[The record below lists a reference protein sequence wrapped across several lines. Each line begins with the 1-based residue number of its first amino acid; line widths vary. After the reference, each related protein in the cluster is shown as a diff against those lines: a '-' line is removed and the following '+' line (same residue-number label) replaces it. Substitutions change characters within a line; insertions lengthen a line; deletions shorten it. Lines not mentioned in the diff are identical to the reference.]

1 MRKTHRAISL
11 LLAMLLVPGILV
23 LSSCSSSPSEEEMM
37 QLNNLK
43 EEYAALQKELATLNQ
58 EKSALEKELAE
69 KEAMLKKCNEDQA
82 TVRMR
87 LGK

>member
-11 LLAMLLVPGILV
+11 LLAILLVPGILV
-23 LSSCSSSPSEEEMM
+23 MSSCSSSPSEEEMT
-37 QLNNLK
+37 QLNALK
-43 EEYAALQKELATLNQ
+43 EEYAALQTELAALNQ
-58 EKSALEKELAE
+58 EKGTLEKELAE
-69 KEAMLKKCNEDQA
+69 KEAMLKKCNDDQA